1 MNSWIQNAASKFMN
15 IESWVRLHFCW
26 VNNML
31 SQKSKNCNHLDMFHM
46 ILLRISV
53 SDHKP
58 RVEPK
63 RCNFWASKPI
73 FPCPFMFCCC
83 GFHFISSKVIF
94 YLKSVS
100 IYCIDTC
107 IYIYKIKY
115 ILVIIYNYIYYVYM
129 YNMYVYVC
137 IYIYIIPLNN
147 LFPSR
152 SQCVRSHSAPF
163 RSGCSG
169 AWDLD
174 VPDALTMDCLVRVS

>member
-1 MNSWIQNAASKFMN
+1 MARWKLGTHSVSVEIWGNVGDINGSSPKFQNNLSFAVCYEWQILVAIDFDLAAVNSWIQNAASKFMN

-94 YLKSVS
+94 YLTSVS

-107 IYIYKIKY
+107 
-115 ILVIIYNYIYYVYM
+115 NYI
-129 YNMYVYVC
+129 
-137 IYIYIIPLNN
+137 
-147 LFPSR
+147 
-152 SQCVRSHSAPF
+152 
-163 RSGCSG
+163 
-169 AWDLD
+169 
-174 VPDALTMDCLVRVS
+174 